1 MLKIRTSRRQ
11 HSNILPMTAGHQYI
25 MEDMDEL
32 GNRKRK
38 WTVRE
43 SLGFFKGPSNHQ
55 PHPEREERKREGGGG
70 KKVSRRKD
78 ESTHKSGRGKE
89 TEGERQ
95 NEGVVASV

>member
-43 SLGFFKGPSNHQ
+43 SLGFFEGPSNHQ
-55 PHPEREERKREGGGG
+55 PHPEREERKRGE
-70 KKVSRRKD
+70 KKK
-78 ESTHKSGRGKE
+78 KSLQKVR
-89 TEGERQ
+89 
-95 NEGVVASV
+95 

>member
-1 MLKIRTSRRQ
+1 
-11 HSNILPMTAGHQYI
+11 

-32 GNRKRK
+32 RNRKRK

-43 SLGFFKGPSNHQ
+43 SLGFFEGPSNHQ
-55 PHPEREERKREGGGG
+55 PHPEREERKRERRRKK

>member
-32 GNRKRK
+32 GKRK

-43 SLGFFKGPSNHQ
+43 SLGFFEGPSNHQ
-55 PHPEREERKREGGGG
+55 PHPEREERKKKKKCPEG
-70 KKVSRRKD
+70 KMRAHTQEWKR
-78 ESTHKSGRGKE
+78 
-89 TEGERQ
+89 
-95 NEGVVASV
+95 

>member
-1 MLKIRTSRRQ
+1 
-11 HSNILPMTAGHQYI
+11 

-43 SLGFFKGPSNHQ
+43 SLGFFAGPSNHQ
-55 PHPEREERKREGGGG
+55 PHPEREERKRKKK

-78 ESTHKSGRGKE
+78 ESTHKNGRGKE